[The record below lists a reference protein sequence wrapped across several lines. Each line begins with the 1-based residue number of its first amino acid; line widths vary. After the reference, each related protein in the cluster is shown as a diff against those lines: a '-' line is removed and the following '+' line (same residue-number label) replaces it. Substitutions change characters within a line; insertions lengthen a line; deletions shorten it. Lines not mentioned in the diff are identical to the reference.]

1 MWSALLEKL
10 KGIATSWSAFTALG
24 SFVLYFLGYLVLRFQ
39 LSTWGVATDLSIFD
53 ERYLFAGARF
63 LVYLIS
69 TAVSVLLLA
78 SPLMLL
84 WWLLN
89 RWPRF
94 RQWRE
99 TWDYALVGVVFAAL
113 FIQLVEKKCFQ
124 FMNSIL
130 LQSQL
135 NGERWLQ
142 AVLLES
148 TSYGE
153 ALFFAALVAGVAAT
167 AWLLFQCHGQKSR
180 RPVLESVLLF
190 LFIVEFFLLP
200 VNYGVIVSTRELS
213 KVANFAP
220 AEAWL
225 LWEGKDKTTFLVV
238 NNDRKLVA
246 IPNADVK
253 TLEITGVENV
263 FQRLF
268 PGYMPG
274 RRSSQ

>member
-1 MWSALLEKL
+1 MWSALLEKF
-10 KGIATSWSAFTALG
+10 KGIATSWSAFAALG
-24 SFVLYFLGYLVLRFQ
+24 SFALYFLGYLVLRFQ
-39 LSTWGVATDLSIFD
+39 LSTWGVATDLAILD

-78 SPLMLL
+78 SPLMLI

-89 RWPRF
+89 RWSRF
-94 RQWRE
+94 RQRRE
-99 TWDYALVGVVFAAL
+99 TWDYALVGVVFSVL

-130 LQSQL
+130 LQPQL
-135 NGERWLQ
+135 DGERWLQ
-142 AVLLES
+142 AVLLDT
-148 TSYGE
+148 TSYYE
-153 ALFFAALVAGVAAT
+153 AQFFVALVAGVAAT
-167 AWLLFQCHGQKSR
+167 AWLLFQSQRQKSR
-180 RPVLESVLLF
+180 RPVLEALLLF

-200 VNYGVIVSTRELS
+200 VNYGVIVSTRELP
-213 KVANFAP
+213 KVTNFAP

-225 LWEGKDKTTFLVV
+225 VWEGKDKTTFLVV

-246 IPNADVK
+246 LPNADVK
-253 TLEITGVENV
+253 RLEITGVENV

-268 PGYMPG
+268 PPYVPG
-274 RRSSQ
+274 RRSPQ

>member
-1 MWSALLEKL
+1 MWSALLEKF
-10 KGIATSWSAFTALG
+10 KGIATSWSAFAALG
-24 SFVLYFLGYLVLRFQ
+24 SFALYFLGYLVLRFQ
-39 LSTWGVATDLSIFD
+39 LSTWGVATDLAILD

-78 SPLMLL
+78 SPLMLI

-89 RWPRF
+89 RWSRF
-94 RQWRE
+94 RQRRE
-99 TWDYALVGVVFAAL
+99 TWDYALVGVVFSVL

-130 LQSQL
+130 LQPQL
-135 NGERWLQ
+135 DGERWLQ
-142 AVLLES
+142 AVLLDT
-148 TSYGE
+148 TSYYE
-153 ALFFAALVAGVAAT
+153 AQFFVALVAGVAAT
-167 AWLLFQCHGQKSR
+167 AWLLFQSQRQKSR
-180 RPVLESVLLF
+180 RPVLEALLLF

-200 VNYGVIVSTRELS
+200 VNYGVIVSTRELP
-213 KVANFAP
+213 KVTNFAP

-225 LWEGKDKTTFLVV
+225 VWEGKDKTTFLVV

-246 IPNADVK
+246 LPNADVK
-253 TLEITGVENV
+253 RLEITGVENV

-268 PGYMPG
+268 PPYVPG

>member
-1 MWSALLEKL
+1 MWSALLEKF
-10 KGIATSWSAFTALG
+10 KGVAISWSAFTALG

-39 LSTWGVATDLSIFD
+39 LSTWGVATDLSILD

-69 TAVSVLLLA
+69 TAVNVLLLA

-89 RWPRF
+89 RGARF

-99 TWDYALVGVVFAAL
+99 TWDYAMAGVIFAVL

-124 FMNSIL
+124 FMNSVL
-130 LQSQL
+130 FQSRL
-135 NGERWLQ
+135 DGERWLQ
-142 AVLLES
+142 AVLLDS
-148 TSYGE
+148 TSYYE
-153 ALFFAALVAGVAAT
+153 AQFFAALVAGVAAT
-167 AWLLFQCHGQKSR
+167 GWLLFQCRGQKIR
-180 RPVLESVLLF
+180 RPMLESVLLF
-190 LFIVEFFLLP
+190 LFLVEFFLLP
-200 VNYGVIVSTRELS
+200 VNYGVIVSSRELP
-213 KVANFAP
+213 KVATFAP

-225 LWEGKDKTTFLVV
+225 VWEGKDKTTFLVV

-246 IPNADVK
+246 VPNADIK
-253 TLEITGVENV
+253 KLEITGVENV

-268 PGYMPG
+268 PTYVSG

>member
-1 MWSALLEKL
+1 MWSTLLEKF

-39 LSTWGVATDLSIFD
+39 LSTWGVATDLSILD

-69 TAVSVLLLA
+69 TAVSVFLLA
-78 SPLMLL
+78 SRLMLL

-89 RWPRF
+89 RWPLF

-99 TWDYALVGVVFAAL
+99 TWDYALVGVIFGVL
-113 FIQLVEKKCFQ
+113 FVQFVEKKCFQ
-124 FMNSIL
+124 LMNGIL
-130 LQSQL
+130 FQSQL

-142 AVLLES
+142 AVLLDS
-148 TSYGE
+148 TSYYE
-153 ALFFAALVAGVAAT
+153 ALFFAALVAGVTAT
-167 AWLLFQCHGQKSR
+167 AWLLFQCHGQKNR

-200 VNYGVIVSTRELS
+200 VNYGVIVSTRELP
-213 KVANFAP
+213 KVTNFAP

-238 NNDRKLVA
+238 NSDRKLVA
-246 IPNADVK
+246 VPNADVK
-253 TLEITGVENV
+253 KLEITGEENV

-268 PGYMPG
+268 PGYMTG

>member
-1 MWSALLEKL
+1 MWSALLEKS
-10 KGIATSWSAFTALG
+10 KGIATSWSAFAALG
-24 SFVLYFLGYLVLRFQ
+24 SFALYFLGYLVLRFQ
-39 LSTWGVATDLSIFD
+39 LSTWGVATDLAILD

-78 SPLMLL
+78 SPLMLI

-89 RWPRF
+89 RWSRF
-94 RQWRE
+94 RQRRE
-99 TWDYALVGVVFAAL
+99 TWDYALVGVVFSVL

-130 LQSQL
+130 LQPQL
-135 NGERWLQ
+135 DGERWLQ
-142 AVLLES
+142 AVLLDT
-148 TSYGE
+148 TSYYE
-153 ALFFAALVAGVAAT
+153 AQFFVALVAGVAAT
-167 AWLLFQCHGQKSR
+167 AWLLFQSQRQKSR
-180 RPVLESVLLF
+180 RPVLEALLLF

-200 VNYGVIVSTRELS
+200 VNYGVIVSTRELP
-213 KVANFAP
+213 KVTNFAP

-225 LWEGKDKTTFLVV
+225 VWEGKDKTTFLVV

-246 IPNADVK
+246 LPNADVK
-253 TLEITGVENV
+253 RLEITGVENV

-268 PGYMPG
+268 PPYVPG
-274 RRSSQ
+274 RGSSQ